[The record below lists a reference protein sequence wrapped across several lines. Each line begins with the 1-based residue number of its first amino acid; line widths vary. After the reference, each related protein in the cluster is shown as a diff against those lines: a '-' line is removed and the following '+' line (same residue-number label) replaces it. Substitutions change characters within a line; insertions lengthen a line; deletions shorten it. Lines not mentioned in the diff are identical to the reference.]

1 MPRIPRAVP
10 AILLLAACAL
20 CAASTLAAEPEPVLD
35 ALFPDG
41 RRSVPLAAL
50 AARATLAE
58 GEGFRVETLGRD
70 AHTSH
75 HLVAIREAEV
85 PHRHDHHDLVVVIL
99 EGHGSMRLGDE
110 ERPVGPGSILY
121 VPRGTV
127 HAFRNASDAP
137 AAAYAVYGPA
147 FDGSDRVEVAP

>member
-1 MPRIPRAVP
+1 MPCIPRAVP
-10 AILLLAACAL
+10 VVLLLAGCVL
-20 CAASTLAAEPEPVLD
+20 WAAPAIAAEREAVLD

-41 RRSVPLAAL
+41 HRSVPLASL

-58 GEGFRVETLGRD
+58 GEDFRVETLGRD

-99 EGHGSMRLGDE
+99 KGHGAMRLGDA

-137 AAAYAVYGPA
+137 AAAYAVYAPA